1 MFYILMRCQETRLAL
16 PHLLCV
22 QVSSCKIETNEHQMI
37 GRLVLA
43 KILKYQAVAC
53 DFDFNSNIPVKY
65 FADVLE
71 WCTKLF
77 ITCVYLCYSKYL
89 FLAHRSSELT
99 SEKEVNF

>member
-1 MFYILMRCQETRLAL
+1 MFYILIRCQETRLAL

-65 FADVLE
+65 FLE
-71 WCTKLF
+71 IYLNGVQSCLQLVFTYATLS
-77 ITCVYLCYSKYL
+77 TC
-89 FLAHRSSELT
+89 F
-99 SEKEVNF
+99 